1 MKRICILSMIC
12 MLLLCAPN
20 ACAQEEHYKEYG
32 KTIIVNTEK
41 ALPDIPVMNTKN
53 VVRHPMV
60 SEETIKSKYNIKKVN
75 ETEDAEIERI
85 YRSYESEELDITV
98 TNVGDYTYRNKNKKP
113 VESILIYNCIDSHN
127 DFVPDEGWMV
137 NKSEFDFMSAADA
150 CAVVEDEIKALMPDT
165 YASFDIE
172 LIAHPAHAE
181 DMQKLVTKTL
191 KEECKTQEDLD
202 FYRRK
207 FWTYEGCIA
216 DDDNYYFI
224 EGRWKFDGVQMLK
237 GTMSFPHEL
246 YVDGPTLW
254 AIVGKD
260 GITYLDIECAL
271 YVTKEEPREPIER
284 TSDEVLTKVGEF
296 MDNLIGMEP
305 YNIDKVELVY
315 VPYPTAMHEYEMTPV
330 LELSGYDAE
339 YDSYDIYFRVNVLT
353 YELVF

>member
-20 ACAQEEHYKEYG
+20 ACAQEEDYKEYG
-32 KTIIVNTEK
+32 KIVMVNATK
-41 ALPDIPVMNTKN
+41 VLPDIPVVSARK
-53 VVRHPMV
+53 VVKHPMV
-60 SEETIKSKYNIKKVN
+60 SEKTITSKYNVKKVS
-75 ETEDAEIERI
+75 EIEDAEIERI
-85 YRSYESEELDITV
+85 YNTYESEELDIMATSG
-98 TNVGDYTYRNKNKKP
+98 GDYIYRNKNKKSI
-113 VESILIYNCIDSHN
+113 ESIFIYDCIDAYN
-127 DFVPDEGWMV
+127 NFVPDEGWMV

-284 TSDEVLTKVGEF
+284 TSEEVLTKVGEF
-296 MDNLIGMEP
+296 MDNLLGMEP

-315 VPYPTAMHEYEMTPV
+315 VPYPIAMHEYEMTPV

>member
-1 MKRICILSMIC
+1 MKRLC
-12 MLLLCAPN
+12 MLMACLLLLCMPIAY
-20 ACAQEEHYKEYG
+20 AEEGFHKEYG
-32 KTIIVNTEK
+32 SALIINAPEV
-41 ALPDIPVMNTKN
+41 LPDIPVVSARK

-60 SEETIKSKYNIKKVN
+60 SEETIKSKYNVKKVN

-85 YRSYESEELDITV
+85 YRAYESEELDITV

-113 VESILIYNCIDSHN
+113 VESILIYNCIGSYN

-330 LELSGYDAE
+330 LELSVYDAE